1 MADIKHQHNDSD
13 IIIKDQDGTYKILR
27 DGKFVPLDQGEATA
41 HGLSNEGPKRAP
53 DAVKPAPQ
61 PVRDVATVQK
71 PVAPQQ
77 AAPVAKPIVS
87 APKPSATM
95 PSASGE
101 VRGFADQELQKK
113 AEEMVGKSGVT
124 FASGEIRGRVVKA
137 LIAHIKG
144 IRKPYET
151 KANLLKPVQEGGAGL
166 SESEASRILSAAGA
180 PSSSVAAPSSGVA
193 PITRP
198 ENPVAKPVHQPIG
211 KEISAPARVAFN
223 QLAAG
228 ADAPYFPLNNAPKP
242 AAKPMQPVVSARPAV
257 SDIARP
263 VRAIGGPIDELA
275 YDVVTWRRL
284 APNPLDRVKKIETHL
299 DLLEQDGF
307 GERLK
312 GVSAWRNSQVVAL
325 YLSSGK
331 KSLEENQPLASLL
344 GEGGPDRLSIQEW
357 QAVNTLNSR
366 LLG

>member
-61 PVRDVATVQK
+61 PVRPAAPQPIAPQQPVSAAK
-71 PVAPQQ
+71 PIPVAPKSS
-77 AAPVAKPIVS
+77 KP
-87 APKPSATM
+87 M
-95 PSASGE
+95 PSAGGE
-101 VRGFADQELQKK
+101 VRGFADQDLQKK

-144 IRKPYET
+144 IRKPFET
-151 KANLLKPVQEGGAGL
+151 KGNLVKPVQEGGAGL

-180 PSSSVAAPSSGVA
+180 PTSSVATPSGVS

-198 ENPVAKPVHQPIG
+198 ENPVAKPVHQPVG

-228 ADAPYFPLNNAPKP
+228 ADAPYFPLNNA
-242 AAKPMQPVVSARPAV
+242 AKPMTKPLQPVVSARPAV

-263 VRAIGGPIDELA
+263 ARAIGGPVDELA
-275 YDVVTWRRL
+275 YDLSTWRRL

-312 GVSAWRNSQVVAL
+312 GVAAWRNSQVVSL

-331 KSLEENQPLASLL
+331 KSLEENHPLAALL
-344 GEGGPDRLSIQEW
+344 AEGGPDRLSVQEW